1 MDKSTTG
8 TVRQDLIEFSY
19 NSPFQCLN
27 YVLTS
32 STNTDIL
39 TPKNIPETYSLFK
52 DNLYHDQ
59 IFKKKKEMPLSE
71 QNNLIPLNIF
81 H

>member
-59 IFKKKKEMPLSE
+59 ILKKKRDAIIRTE
-71 QNNLIPLNIF
+71 
-81 H
+81 